1 MEDPKTLTV
10 ATIWKFDK
18 DAAEDIRKL
27 FTETANTGSGFCK
40 YKPAENVF
48 VVDNCDV
55 TGSAPKLSNLVAK
68 YIDDERANDMLKISR
83 ISRLGPLNTQS
94 ENHYADDTNAETKGT
109 LIDIAQISDCTK
121 VPFTIEYWQSE
132 TGTVGVFEKFPYAI
146 NEVSRLSGAD
156 VALEE
161 SDRRLRVSS
170 YLTIQVKDALNRLLS
185 LQTSL
190 SFSIT
195 PHIAHVLNVSPGLE
209 YHLTLPVYSEL
220 NSQAINRI
228 LVDPGR
234 KEVGRLCRMLATVIV
249 PVNRK
254 NRERHFPVNI
264 IEPPCPTIPTKGL
277 SKLWANFKFRGLGNA
292 SNIPQFVCLTVQ
304 TAKPTQQSQ
313 LDNHSS
319 HVAVQQVAIPVERHP
334 FLTQEKVSRVNKWV
348 AAGVEAG
355 VVGVGVLEPNSILL
369 PNPSAEPVLPSLPP
383 GIKRRRAIVIDTK
396 GHSSGPIETSKPHPL
411 SEPDEA
417 NEVASAQQKLQL
429 PANFNECA
437 DEQSE
442 YYTSTRGLQETTSK
456 LKLSPK
462 PAAKRGSAQLIDM
475 DETPEMPTATIPP
488 MAYLQSILKPTQAGP
503 ESEDCRPGCSVEKGC
518 TVHYTM
524 NKQAGNNI
532 RMCQGGMSNLEK
544 KTKIAESWDVSDMS
558 RAMTFDC
565 RRPFAKSIQQKSEC
579 KTVQQAKE
587 VEKCM
592 ATTNNFLRQIGL
604 VLNGARSF
612 PGSLSLEI
620 QLGLIL
626 IHPAAIE
633 AKYKEFIFNNRSW
646 NVIFQPKNNLTAPS
660 TIFTDRLT
668 TSGADIEYIVD
679 LLDGEGDSPCQIF
692 SEAILSRRVCYEFHC
707 STKNNESLVVTVD
720 ESGTAVVNRSE
731 CILGSVS
738 VHCAAHTWDM
748 RGVVKGA
755 IEYVRGDEEIDLAIQ
770 NLIAKLY
777 IRPDKSELEIF
788 TQNPEDGP
796 LLVTNVF
803 VKRSTRH
810 GFHKHETRPLHI
822 NTAWK
827 SSRKSSVEHP
837 NPHSSSSENNNTLSG
852 SCSRSR
858 TSREI
863 QGPILQI
870 TEVQNLL
877 FGGHEYDKST
887 ICALTENPE
896 DMVEGHRLWYE
907 VSIINLEIEKIL
919 RSNKYLELGDRNT
932 SWTTFDLPASA
943 SRNPNK
949 ADSKVTGPPAAA
961 SQNLTGEESDNHT
974 PSEISN
980 HTVEISSKD
989 VSEMFHAANKI
1000 VENIDGVGWANFG
1013 PASTAANMID
1023 RAASASLAA
1032 PSLFSATMRVPTEIG
1047 RGRPG
1052 CLERL
1057 SSLNKMESASA
1068 VNGLPRTDV
1077 TESEF
1082 W

>member
-1 MEDPKTLTV
+1 MENPKTLTV

-18 DAAEDIRKL
+18 DATGDIGKL
-27 FTETANTGSGFCK
+27 FMKTANTSSGFCK
-40 YKPAENVF
+40 YEPAENVF

-55 TGSAPKLSNLVAK
+55 IGSAPELSNLVAK
-68 YIDDERANDMLKISR
+68 CIDDERANDMLKISR
-83 ISRLGPLNTQS
+83 VSRLGPLNTQS
-94 ENHYADDTNAETKGT
+94 ENPYADDTDAETKGT
-109 LIDIAQISDCTK
+109 LIDIAHISESTK
-121 VPFTIEYWQSE
+121 VPFTIEYWQPE
-132 TGTVGVFEKFPYAI
+132 TGTVGVFEEFPFAI
-146 NEVSRLSGAD
+146 TEVSRLSGAD

-170 YLTIQVKDALNRLLS
+170 YLTTQVKDALNRLLS
-185 LQTSL
+185 LQTSLVSVLCLRFRNHYFCL

-209 YHLTLPVYSEL
+209 YHLTLSVYSEL

-234 KEVGRLCRMLATVIV
+234 KEV
-249 PVNRK
+249 
-254 NRERHFPVNI
+254 
-264 IEPPCPTIPTKGL
+264 EPPCPTIPTKGQ

-292 SNIPQFVCLTVQ
+292 SNIPQFV
-304 TAKPTQQSQ
+304 KPTQQSRFQQRRLQHSQ

-319 HVAVQQVAIPVERHP
+319 LAAVQQEAIPVERHP

-355 VVGVGVLEPNSILL
+355 AVGVG
-369 PNPSAEPVLPSLPP
+369 
-383 GIKRRRAIVIDTK
+383 GFKRRKAIIIDTK
-396 GHSSGPIETSKPHPL
+396 GHSSGSNETSKPYPL
-411 SEPDEA
+411 AEPDKA

-429 PANFNECA
+429 PTNFNECA

-442 YYTSTRGLQETTSK
+442 CYTSTRGLQETTSK
-456 LKLSPK
+456 PKLSPK
-462 PAAKRGSAQLIDM
+462 PAAKRGSVKLINM

-488 MAYLQSILKPTQAGP
+488 MAHLESILKPAQAGP
-503 ESEDCRPGCSVEKGC
+503 ESEDYRPGRSVEKGR

-524 NKQAGNNI
+524 NNQAGNNT
-532 RMCQGGMSNLEK
+532 RKGQGGMSNLEK
-544 KTKIAESWDVSDMS
+544 KTKIAESWDVPDMS

-565 RRPFAKSIQQKSEC
+565 RRPSAKSIQQKSEC
-579 KTVQQAKE
+579 KIVQQAKE
-587 VEKCM
+587 VEKCIT
-592 ATTNNFLRQIGL
+592 TTNNFLRQIGL

-633 AKYKEFIFNNRSW
+633 AKYKEAIFNTRSW

-679 LLDGEGDSPCQIF
+679 LLDDEGASPCQMF
-692 SEAILSRRVCYEFHC
+692 SDTILSLRVCYEFHC
-707 STKNNESLVVTVD
+707 TTKNNESLVVTVD
-720 ESGTAVVNRSE
+720 ESGTAVVNGPE
-731 CILGSVS
+731 FILGSVS

-748 RGVVKGA
+748 RGLVKGA
-755 IEYVRGDEEIDLAIQ
+755 IEYVRGDEEINLAIQ

-788 TQNPEDGP
+788 IQNPEDGP
-796 LLVTNVF
+796 LLITNAF

-810 GFHKHETRPLHI
+810 GFHKHETEPWHT
-822 NTAWK
+822 NTTWKPAQK
-827 SSRKSSVEHP
+827 SSAEHP
-837 NPHSSSSENNNTLSG
+837 NPHSSSGENNNTLSG
-852 SCSRSR
+852 SCSRSG

-887 ICALTENPE
+887 ICTLAENPE
-896 DMVEGHRLWYE
+896 DMVEGHRWWYE

-919 RSNKYLELGDRNT
+919 RSYKYLELGDSNI

-949 ADSKVTGPPAAA
+949 ADSNVTGPPAAA
-961 SQNLTGEESDNHT
+961 SQNITGEESDNHT
-974 PSEISN
+974 SSGISN

-1000 VENIDGVGWANFG
+1000 VEKNRW
-1013 PASTAANMID
+1013 
-1023 RAASASLAA
+1023 
-1032 PSLFSATMRVPTEIG
+1032 
-1047 RGRPG
+1047 
-1052 CLERL
+1052 C
-1057 SSLNKMESASA
+1057 
-1068 VNGLPRTDV
+1068 GLG
-1077 TESEF
+1077 
-1082 W
+1082 